1 MRESSDVARLR
12 QLYHDHVGELVGYA
26 LRRVESAEDA
36 ADVVAETFLVAWRR
50 RVELPAGKEGRLWL
64 YGCARL
70 ALANQR
76 RGGYRRQRLAD
87 RLRANIEAIPLD
99 SSDNSAAAMLVRQAV
114 AHLADDDRE
123 LLWLT
128 SWEGLAP
135 TEIAIAFGLPA
146 ATVRTRLR
154 RARSRLRDEL
164 KRLGFDEPMT
174 HSTTQRHS
182 ESGGQS
188 PVTERKD

>member
-87 RLRANIEAIPLD
+87 RLRANIEPIPLD
-99 SSDNSAAAMLVRQAV
+99 SGDNSAAAMLVRQAV

-128 SWEGLAP
+128 SWEGLAQ

-164 KRLGFDEPMT
+164 
-174 HSTTQRHS
+174 SA
-182 ESGGQS
+182 SGSRSQ
-188 PVTERKD
+188 